1 MRKSKYSEEFK
12 KVSVQRVLDGESQKI
27 VAADLG
33 INAKTLN
40 QWVNRQKAQMS
51 PSDLNQL
58 NETETLRRQ
67 VRQLKAEL
75 EFLKKSLEP
84 SWLSSRI
91 KIIKFH
97 AVQFL
102 LSARREPHRKS
113 YPLFRSAHLN

>member
-12 KVSVQRVLDGESQKI
+12 KVSVQRVLDGESQK
-27 VAADLG
+27 VVSADLG
-33 INAKTLN
+33 INAKTLS

-75 EFLKKSLEP
+75 EFLKKAAAY
-84 SWLSSRI
+84 
-91 KIIKFH
+91 F
-97 AVQFL
+97 
-102 LSARREPHRKS
+102 ARQ
-113 YPLFRSAHLN
+113 

>member
-12 KVSVQRVLDGESQKI
+12 KVSVQRVLDGESQKV

-33 INAKTLN
+33 INAKTLS

-84 SWLSSRI
+84 DSLSRG
-91 KIIKFH
+91 KREN
-97 AVQFL
+97 FL
-102 LSARREPHRKS
+102 LASFVIRQTKQS
-113 YPLFRSAHLN
+113 FIVNNFY